1 MTRPRAKHVAT
12 AAAAALT
19 TLLLT
24 GCGGQS
30 PYCSVIEK
38 NADALNSFGKTRTDA
53 GYAAYAKAFRTVSK
67 EAPSSVRKDW
77 AALADVTDGVLAAQK
92 KVGLPLEDMKDKAV
106 VAKLD
111 ESQLSTLND
120 AYEKFNDTSAQRTA
134 VVKNAKTECEIT
146 LK

>member
-1 MTRPRAKHVAT
+1 M
-12 AAAAALT
+12 
-19 TLLLT
+19 
-24 GCGGQS
+24 
-30 PYCSVIEK
+30 
-38 NADALNSFGKTRTDA
+38 
-53 GYAAYAKAFRTVSK
+53 
-67 EAPSSVRKDW
+67 
-77 AALADVTDGVLAAQK
+77 LAAQK

-111 ESQLSTLND
+111 EGQLSTLND